1 MNIRLQ
7 PNSILCSKE
16 GRMLAVL
23 TVDQRDSQRSPDEV
37 PALLGRLTGEHWPAP
52 PLRPFQRTAGDE
64 VQAVLDDADAVVAA
78 LAVILRTGGWS
89 LGLGIGPVDEPLP
102 DDARAGRGPA
112 YVYAREAVN
121 RAKSSP
127 HRLGVV
133 GADDYRAEHL
143 ETVLWLWAGILERR
157 TERGWEVHDA
167 LADGLSYADAGRRLG
182 ITQSAVTQRA
192 QAAGLVDER
201 RARRLATDLLAE
213 QLTPRPAEDHR

>member
-1 MNIRLQ
+1 V
-7 PNSILCSKE
+7 
-16 GRMLAVL
+16 LAVL
-23 TVDQRDSQRSPDEV
+23 TVDQRDSRRSPDEV
-37 PALLGRLTGEHWPAP
+37 PALLDRLAGHDRPAP

-64 VQAVLDDADAVVAA
+64 VQAVLDDADAVVAT

-89 LGLGIGPVDEPLP
+89 IGLGVGTVDEPLP
-102 DDARAGRGPA
+102 GDARAGRGA
-112 YVYAREAVN
+112 AFVHAREAVT
-121 RAKSSP
+121 RAKSAP
-127 HRLGVV
+127 HRIGVV

-167 LADGLSYADAGRRLG
+167 LAEGLSYADVGRRLG

-201 RARRLATDLLAE
+201 RTRRLARDLLAE
-213 QLTPRPAEDHR
+213 QLTGPGEDNR